1 MKITYLLISHLQ
13 TLSVEGIYSWGLDSL
28 SAPMGT
34 YRTLKALV
42 VSGLVLDKCMGMC
55 LSVVSRYTCRKQVVL

>member
-34 YRTLKALV
+34 IWTRYGI
-42 VSGLVLDKCMGMC
+42 VSGMVLVIEC
-55 LSVVSRYTCRKQVVL
+55 LSVVSRYMCRKQVVL